1 MSTPW
6 SSVSLFPGL
15 DNGSNLAPIALFVY
29 NRPEH
34 TQRTVNSLLK
44 NELASQSDLFVFSD
58 GPKDEAGSTAVQ
70 RVRQY
75 IRGIQGFKSI
85 TIIEPERNLGLA
97 SSVIAGIT
105 QVCNESGRVIAME
118 DDLLTTP
125 DFLTFMNQALD
136 RYETEPRIFS
146 VSGFN
151 FGFSGPEQY
160 GYDAFCFYRSSSLGW
175 GTWKD
180 RWERADWKIADYDA
194 FCVDTKRQQQ
204 FNRGGEDLSYML
216 ALQMHGKIDS
226 WAIRWAYTHFK
237 QEALALLSFR
247 PRVFHI
253 GSDASATYSRR
264 KSFKQLPLTAECKS
278 EFCFRDSVR
287 LEEDFVLELQRSL
300 RPSLAR
306 KLVRYFLHG
315 RISLSTSRFD
325 SSKFRSAKTE
335 HSAAREAN
343 GRSIID

>member
-1 MSTPW
+1 MSMAS
-6 SSVSLFPGL
+6 SSVSLCPGL
-15 DNGSNLAPIALFVY
+15 NNRSNLAPIALFVY

-34 TQRTVNSLLK
+34 TQRTVNSLRE

-58 GPKDEAGSTAVQ
+58 GPKDEAGSVAVQ
-70 RVRQY
+70 RVRRY
-75 IRGIQGFKSI
+75 ICGIQGFRSV
-85 TIIEPERNLGLA
+85 TIIERERNLGLA
-97 SSVIAGIT
+97 SSVIAGT
-105 QVCNESGRVIAME
+105 TKLCNEFGRVIGME

-125 DFLTFMNQALD
+125 DFLTFMNQALE

-151 FGFSGPEQY
+151 FGFDGPEHY

-180 RWERADWKIADYDA
+180 RWEKADWRMSDYDS
-194 FCVDTKRQQQ
+194 FCTDKKRQQQ
-204 FNRGGEDLSYML
+204 FNRGGEDLSNML
-216 ALQMHGKIDS
+216 AMQMHGKIDS

-237 QEALALLSFR
+237 QDAFALLSFR

-253 GSDASATYSRR
+253 GSDGSATYSRR
-264 KSFKQLPLTAECKS
+264 KSFKQSPLTEERKS
-278 EFCFRDSVR
+278 EFHYPDTAR

-315 RISLSTSRFD
+315 RIRLGAKRID
-325 SSKFRSAKTE
+325 SSRSVVAKSE
-335 HSAAREAN
+335 PSIVPEAN
-343 GRSIID
+343 RRSVVD